1 MLLLAVSNLGYSFY
15 CDIFDIVIHRYLD
28 VINSVT
34 FWLCGS
40 LGTVR
45 QLILRHFWGR
55 DSVDVLVADMVS

>member
-28 VINSVT
+28 IINVVT
-34 FWLCGS
+34 FWLCDS
-40 LGTVR
+40 LHTV
-45 QLILRHFWGR
+45 QFILRHFWGC